1 MNITLYNNSTLYHVD
16 RTMKTL
22 YISLI
27 LIPFLLFGCSR
38 APTKSESEKPG
49 EQPKSIN
56 ATTTQVADNKAG
68 WQKVEQPQQ
77 VVWADDGSEV
87 ATVTLMYE
95 EKPGEGK
102 NATEKRNFKHQLFV
116 QKSNGTDRRAVT
128 GVREQKSGTLYYMK
142 QAEYF
147 VLESLLPNGA
157 RQFDKISPKGTEILI
172 MEIPETSR
180 LPTCPAK
187 QGSKTP
193 EPLPIAHTVIPSPDG
208 KLLASIYSP
217 ECGQVSIEFLYANN
231 LNFIDS
237 KLVTVNEPVDALW
250 HPEGYILLVSHGLKH
265 AWQVTIQGQ
274 PTTTTPPRCISPVTT
289 SSSISA
295 SGEMIYF
302 KDKTLATQKVTKENT
317 FGCQ

>member
-1 MNITLYNNSTLYHVD
+1 
-16 RTMKTL
+16 MKTF

-27 LIPFLLFGCSR
+27 LMPLLLIGCSS
-38 APTKSESEKPG
+38 APSKSEAEKP
-49 EQPKSIN
+49 N
-56 ATTTQVADNKAG
+56 ANQAVDKKTVDNKEV
-68 WQKVEQPQQ
+68 WQKVEHPQQ

-87 ATVTLMYE
+87 ASVTLMYE
-95 EKPGEGK
+95 EKPGDGK
-102 NATEKRNFKHQLFV
+102 KLAEKRNFKHQLFI

-128 GVREQKSGTLYYMK
+128 GVREQKNGTLYYMK

-172 MEIPETSR
+172 MEIPETAR

-187 QGSKTP
+187 KGSKTP

-208 KLLASIYSP
+208 KLLANIYSP
-217 ECGQVSIEFLYANN
+217 ECGQVSVEFLYANN

-237 KLVTVNEPVDALW
+237 KLATIDEPVDALW
-250 HPEGYILLVSHGLKH
+250 HPEGYILLVSRGMKH
-265 AWQVTIQGQ
+265 AWQVTLQGQ
-274 PTTTTPPRCISPVTT
+274 PTSTTPPRCISPVTT
-289 SSSISA
+289 SSNISA
-295 SGEMIYF
+295 AGEMIYF
-302 KDKTLATQKVTKENT
+302 KDKTLSTQKVTKENV